1 MPKIVNHRQYRSDLL
16 DRSVVTFSKRNYA
29 DVSMR
34 DIAKDIGV
42 STGTLYHYFP
52 SKEELFCALFLHTAQ
67 SSAAEVVDAMC
78 NLTTFEER
86 LDRLFDYFLG
96 RCEKMRRQFLFSAD
110 MLRNAL
116 PHKAQ
121 KLLQRWAAELERRL
135 TGVLGLDAETGSAVF
150 LFLAGSLYAG
160 QVLPPSRDL
169 EPGFDAMKKMILR
182 QHKAAKTKGEQQ

>member
-1 MPKIVNHRQYRSDLL
+1 MPKIVNHRQYRSELL
-16 DRSVVTFSKRNYA
+16 EKSAGTFSRHNYA

-96 RCEKMRRQFLFSAD
+96 RCDRMRRQFLFSAD

-116 PHKAQ
+116 PHKAH
-121 KLLQRWAAELERRL
+121 KLLNRWASELERRL
-135 TGVLGLDAETGSAVF
+135 SGVLGLDSQTGLAVF

-160 QVLPPSRDL
+160 QVLPTSRDL
-169 EPGFDAMKKMILR
+169 EPGFNAMKQMLLQ
-182 QHKAAKTKGEQQ
+182 QHKNKGKGK

>member
-1 MPKIVNHRQYRSDLL
+1 MPKIVNHREYRSQLL
-16 DRSVVTFSKRNYA
+16 EKSASTFSRHNYA

-78 NLTTFEER
+78 NLTSFEER
-86 LDRLFDYFLG
+86 LDHLFNYFLG
-96 RCEKMRRQFLFSAD
+96 RCDKMRRQFLFSAD

-116 PHKAQ
+116 PHKAH
-121 KLLQRWAAELERRL
+121 KLLHRWAGELERRL
-135 TGVLGLDAETGSAVF
+135 SAVLGLDRETGMAVF

-160 QVLPPSRDL
+160 QVLPASRDL
-169 EPGFDAMKKMILR
+169 EPGFNAMKQMLLQ
-182 QHKAAKTKGEQQ
+182 QHKSKGKIT